1 MTTPIIGVAGG
12 TGHLGQA
19 LAVRWAQAGY
29 RVLIGSRTA
38 DKADTAAR
46 EIATRL
52 QRPLPLEFGT
62 NAEIAARADIIVV
75 TVPYAAQAE
84 VLASIR
90 EPAAGK
96 LVVDTTVPL
105 IPPKVMRVQLP
116 AEGCAALR
124 AQGLLGPGI
133 KVVSAFHNVAAHK
146 LAAGGPVDCD
156 VLVFG
161 DDKDARER
169 VIALCR
175 AANLRGL
182 HAGALANSVASEAL
196 TSVLIFI
203 NRNYGV
209 DGAGIRISGPDNW
222 PA

>member
-1 MTTPIIGVAGG
+1 MTTPIIGVVGG
-12 TGHLGQA
+12 TGRLGQA
-19 LAVRWAQAGY
+19 LALRWALAGY

-38 DKADTAAR
+38 ERALTAAR

-52 QRPLPLEFGT
+52 QETLDSGT
-62 NAEIAARADIIVV
+62 NAEIAARAQIIVV

-90 EPAAGK
+90 APAVGK
-96 LVVDTTVPL
+96 LVIDTTVPL

-116 AEGCAALR
+116 AEGCAAVR
-124 AQGLLGPGI
+124 AQGLLGPAT

-146 LAAGGPVDCD
+146 LAEGGPVDCD

-161 DDKDARER
+161 DDKEERER

-175 AANLRGL
+175 AAGLRGL
-182 HAGALANSVASEAL
+182 HAGALVNSAASEAL

-203 NRNYGV
+203 NRHYGV
-209 DGAGIRISGPDNW
+209 DGAGIRISGLENCAP
-222 PA
+222 

>member
-38 DKADTAAR
+38 DKAHIGAC
-46 EIATRL
+46 EITSRL
-52 QRPLPLEFGT
+52 QLPLPLESGT
-62 NAEIAARADIIVV
+62 NAEIAARAEIIVV

-90 EPAAGK
+90 EPSAGK

-124 AQGLLGPGI
+124 AQRLLGPGI

-146 LAAGGPVDCD
+146 LAAGGPVDCH

-161 DDKDARER
+161 DDKDERER
-169 VIALCR
+169 VIALCQ
-175 AANLRGL
+175 AASLRGL
-182 HAGALANSVASEAL
+182 HAGALANSAASEAL

-203 NRNYGV
+203 NRHYGV
-209 DGAGIRISGPDNW
+209 DGAGIRISGPDNC
-222 PA
+222 PP